1 MQSAEQVVLEHGI
14 LRSDPARFLGTADS
28 SYLSPKVGGPDSSAS
43 RGSLLCKAAD
53 G

>member
-1 MQSAEQVVLEHGI
+1 MQSAEQVVLGHGI

-28 SYLSPKVGGPDSSAS
+28 SYLKVGGPDNSAS
-43 RGSLLCKAAD
+43 RRSLLCKAAD